1 MIYLFKVVFLR
12 SYVELPEGSKR
23 NLVPFGNLTWQWK
36 ITTFNGNIW
45 DAVIMNN
52 LVMFIGPGGDR
63 GLPMGCRVQLSK
75 KWDDAMQRLEV
86 CRAPQDSGDVTTGSS
101 SGGYLEFYFT
111 K

>member
-1 MIYLFKVVFLR
+1 
-12 SYVELPEGSKR
+12 
-23 NLVPFGNLTWQWK
+23 
-36 ITTFNGNIW
+36 
-45 DAVIMNN
+45 
-52 LVMFIGPGGDR
+52 
-63 GLPMGCRVQLSK
+63 MGCRVQLSK